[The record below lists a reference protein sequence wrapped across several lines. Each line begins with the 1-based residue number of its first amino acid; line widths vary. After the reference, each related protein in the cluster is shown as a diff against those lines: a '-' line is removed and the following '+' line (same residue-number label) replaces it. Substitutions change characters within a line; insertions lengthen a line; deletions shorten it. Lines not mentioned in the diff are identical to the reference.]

1 MIVRSFKTEG
11 TERSRGREERLVKT
25 SLRREKR
32 RKAQETSTVFFG
44 V

>member
-1 MIVRSFKTEG
+1 MILRSLETKG
-11 TERSRGREERLVKT
+11 TERSRSREERLVKT

-32 RKAQETSTVFFG
+32 RKAHEASTVFFG